1 MTVRKL
7 PLTRQPYLD
16 VGLEEVEAPES
27 LDPAA
32 LDLMTEIRR
41 LVKTDREL
49 VDKVSSAN
57 MA

>member
-1 MTVRKL
+1 M
-7 PLTRQPYLD
+7 TRQPYLD
-16 VGLEEVEAPES
+16 AELEEVDAPES

-49 VDKVSSAN
+49 VDKVSSADRTRV
-57 MA
+57 AEC

>member
-16 VGLEEVEAPES
+16 AGLEEVDAPES

-57 MA
+57 RT